1 MAAPA
6 RLSHVRL
13 LRPRA
18 SVPPEPAGAAPVR
31 PPGAIRVPRR
41 RSPRPRAGSGRSAHG
56 APPGDAGVARQQAR
70 PLPRHP
76 AHHRRRA
83 PRPAVSRPAG
93 GRAGMTERARVQRWP
108 DGPDPARDVVTVLDV
123 PITNLT
129 QKAAVALIR
138 RWVAARDECSRSVF
152 IANAHTLNLAS
163 EHPWYRDILRRADV
177 VFGDGTGVRLAAR
190 LRGVRMC
197 ANLVG
202 TDLVPRLMAESLS
215 DGVRYYLLG
224 AGADTVGRAVRSL
237 EERIPGIA
245 IAGFHHGFVDGEAS
259 REVVE
264 RINAARPGVLL
275 VAMGNP
281 LQEEWITRHLP
292 DLRVPVSIGVGGLF
306 DHWAGNL

>member
-1 MAAPA
+1 M
-6 RLSHVRL
+6 
-13 LRPRA
+13 
-18 SVPPEPAGAAPVR
+18 
-31 PPGAIRVPRR
+31 
-41 RSPRPRAGSGRSAHG
+41 
-56 APPGDAGVARQQAR
+56 
-70 PLPRHP
+70 
-76 AHHRRRA
+76 
-83 PRPAVSRPAG
+83 
-93 GRAGMTERARVQRWP
+93 
-108 DGPDPARDVVTVLDV
+108 TVLDV

-245 IAGFHHGFVDGEAS
+245 IAGFHHGFVDGAAS

-306 DHWAGNL
+306 DHWAGNLVRAPHWIRRAGFEWLQILLQQPRKKWRRYMLGNPKFIARALAAARTERIAPPVAASTGFSR

>member
-1 MAAPA
+1 
-6 RLSHVRL
+6 
-13 LRPRA
+13 
-18 SVPPEPAGAAPVR
+18 
-31 PPGAIRVPRR
+31 
-41 RSPRPRAGSGRSAHG
+41 
-56 APPGDAGVARQQAR
+56 
-70 PLPRHP
+70 
-76 AHHRRRA
+76 
-83 PRPAVSRPAG
+83 
-93 GRAGMTERARVQRWP
+93 MTERARVQRWP

-129 QKAAVALIR
+129 QEAAVALIR
-138 RWVAARDECSRSVF
+138 RWVAARDGCSRSVF

-245 IAGFHHGFVDGEAS
+245 IAGFHHGFVDGAAS

-306 DHWAGNL
+306 DHWAGNLVRAPHWIRRAGFEWLQILLQQPRKKWRRYMLGNPKFIARALAAARTERIAPPVAASTGFSR